1 MHIGQA
7 HIASGVAEGEPFVID
22 AHEMENG
29 GPEVEDAR
37 FPIDDMITELIRLA
51 VDRAALH
58 SAAGEPDTEAE
69 GIVVT
74 AVTALGKGCAA
85 ELSGPDNESLIE
97 ESALFQI
104 PEQPGDGLI
113 DLLGHVPVSFFETAV
128 LVPGVGSL
136 ASAGSLGKAGEF
148 DEADAALNETA
159 GEKSLMSI
167 GARHGVFGLEAVE
180 PLRRVALTAEIAEF
194 GHGGLHTVGGLVV
207 ADRGLDRSG
216 LPGRIGEFTVDRA
229 DEIEPASLHRVAFQ
243 WANVRNRIR
252 RINPDDGGLMLGG
265 EKAAAPLPN
274 SAVGRVSLAAFQ
286 DDVAGQV
293 AVLGAES
300 VAGPRPDTGVSDE
313 RKAGVEK
320 EISLGVLVD
329 RTRHRPHHREVI
341 GTVGPQMRKE
351 IGDGNPASAARSKIE
366 RTAVD
371 VSVVVELGA
380 LDLHRHGFAVKITQQ
395 WLGIK
400 AVEVRDAARHVAK
413 DDPLRA
419 RPEVRARDAFRG
431 AGKQT

>member
-7 HIASGVAEGEPFVID
+7 HIASGVAESEPFVID

-58 SAAGEPDTEAE
+58 SAAGEPDAEAE
-69 GIVVT
+69 GIVI
-74 AVTALGKGCAA
+74 ASVTALGKGRTT
-85 ELSGPDNESLIE
+85 EFSGPDDESVIE
-97 ESALFQI
+97 ESALFEI

-113 DLLGHVPVSFFETAV
+113 HLLGHVPVSFFETAV

-136 ASAGSLGKAGEF
+136 APAGSLGKAGEF
-148 DEADAALNETA
+148 DETDSAFNEA
-159 GEKSLMSI
+159 SREKGLMSI
-167 GARHGVFGLEAVE
+167 GTGHRIFRIEAVE
-180 PLRRVALTAEIAEF
+180 PLCRLRLTAEIAEF

-265 EKAAAPLPN
+265 EKAAAPLAN

-351 IGDGNPASAARSKIE
+351 IGDRDPALAARSE
-366 RTAVD
+366 VEGTAVD
-371 VSVVVELGA
+371 IAVVIELGA
-380 LDLHRHGFAVKITQQ
+380 LDFHRHGFAVEIAQQ

-400 AVEVRDAARHVAK
+400 AVEVGDAARHVAK